1 MSNQYKGVRLHVCRL
16 NLREKKLTSLFLSFW
31 NNTLK
36 TEKKVEK
43 NVNAFLSISKLPPPP
58 QLEFSLKS
66 SILCKWCL

>member
-58 QLEFSLKS
+58 AWVFFEEFYSV
-66 SILCKWCL
+66 